1 MEKLFPEDYN
11 FSPKTWLL
19 PYEMKDLQN
28 FVNSKKG
35 TKVNFIVKPES
46 LSQGKGIVITRRVD
60 QFDPQEHLVVQKY
73 MRHPFLIDE
82 YKFDLRIYV
91 LVTNVYPLRI
101 FIHKQGLSR
110 FATEKYKLKCFN
122 NPFIHLTNYAINKDN
137 AKFTSD
143 ANDDGE
149 SGHKRSL

>member
-1 MEKLFPEDYN
+1 MFTKLGQISQWKNDFRWKPD
-11 FSPKTWLL
+11 SPQAD
-19 PYEMKDLQN
+19 PY
-28 FVNSKKG
+28 
-35 TKVNFIVKPES
+35 I
-46 LSQGKGIVITRRVD
+46 
-60 QFDPQEHLVVQKY
+60 VQKY
-73 MRHPFLIDE
+73 ILRPFLIGGK
-82 YKFDLRIYV
+82 KFDLRIYV